1 MLGQVLFQYRTL
13 WIIFGD
19 VYAFWGKNERN
30 LRWFLIEF
38 VIELVYMVNM
48 ENYYKSCIF
57 LFLMTSFISQMA
69 KKALKSESAASST
82 VKGKQPPPEP
92 VGKPPRGPARWGQ
105 CLLGSRWKLSRV
117 CSLFFLGGAGRKR
130 HSDTERDW
138 EGEDSQYL
146 SPYSHEM
153 GQMKASLG
161 WDWWPQKTGFSV
173 CNTLRKWPRMSKL
186 PLFKFFVRCLG
197 FLYEISQFW
206 ILTVC

>member
-1 MLGQVLFQYRTL
+1 MLGQVLFHYRTL

-117 CSLFFLGGAGRKR
+117 CSLFFWGGRGGK
-130 HSDTERDW
+130 DTVIQKEIERARTRNIFLHIHMRW
-138 EGEDSQYL
+138 GKWKQV
-146 SPYSHEM
+146 
-153 GQMKASLG
+153 
-161 WDWWPQKTGFSV
+161 WDGTGDRRRQAFQ
-173 CNTLRKWPRMSKL
+173 
-186 PLFKFFVRCLG
+186 FVIPSENDQECPNFHCSS
-197 FLYEISQFW
+197 FLW
-206 ILTVC
+206 DA